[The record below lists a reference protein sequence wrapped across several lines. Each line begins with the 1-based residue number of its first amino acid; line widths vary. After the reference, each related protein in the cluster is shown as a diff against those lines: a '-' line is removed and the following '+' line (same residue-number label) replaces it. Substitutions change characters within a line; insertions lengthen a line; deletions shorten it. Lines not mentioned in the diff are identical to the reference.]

1 MGKKKPKKK
10 NAGPPKPMIRLSQCM
25 IVKNEEKNIEK
36 ALGWAKNIAFE
47 RIVVDTG
54 STDRTVELA
63 EGMGA
68 TVYHFEWVD
77 DFGAAK
83 NFAIEKATGNWIAF
97 LDADEYFTAE
107 DARAVIPLLKQIH
120 SAPEMREA
128 FLAINC
134 PWVQLDDQGRP
145 FGIDEQVRLFRNV
158 PSVRYVGRIHEKLS
172 IEVENVVRAE
182 NISIMHTGYSR
193 AAYSETDKAE
203 RNVEMLRAEIANRPE
218 DLDLKVYL
226 ADSLRGKA
234 REDGPERGAVSEA
247 EAEALY
253 AEVAGSNGPVD
264 PMLNKKAH
272 MYTVEKHIVS
282 GENLWESERLCDRAM
297 AVFPGD
303 MDFEYYL
310 ARIMNLKGNYQKA
323 QELLG
328 KCEEKLVDA
337 TAIYKSDLLSVKPM
351 LMYEEMLYAAQGL
364 GDTVGI
370 IKYATMV
377 LMEDKANQEVLS
389 PYIATLLNHGTAE
402 DEVVGLLG
410 KMYDMGDP
418 NDLLAIARAA
428 KDCGAIDFA
437 RRIAGMAAQFVK
449 Q

>member
-25 IVKNEEKNIEK
+25 IVKNEEKNIEQ
-36 ALGWAKNIAFE
+36 ALGWAKSIAFE

-63 EGMGA
+63 EKMGA
-68 TVYHFEWVD
+68 TVYHFEWID
-77 DFGAAK
+77 DFAAAK
-83 NFAIEKATGNWIAF
+83 NFAIAKATGNWIAF

-107 DARAVIPLLKQIH
+107 DSKAVIPLLKQIH
-120 SAPEMREA
+120 SEPKMRET

-134 PWVQLDDQGRP
+134 PWVQLDDQGKP

-158 PSVRYVGRIHEKLS
+158 PSVRYVGKIHEKLS
-172 IEVENVVRAE
+172 LEVANVVRAE

-193 AAYSETDKAE
+193 AAYTDTDKAE
-203 RNVEMLRAEIANRPE
+203 RNVEMIRAEIVGRPDE
-218 DLDLKVYL
+218 LDLKVYL
-226 ADSLRGKA
+226 ADALRGKA
-234 REDGPERGAVSEA
+234 REDGPEKGAVSEA

-253 AEVAGSNGPVD
+253 AQVAGSNGPVD

-272 MYTVEKHIVS
+272 MYTVEKHIVY
-282 GENLWESERLCDRAM
+282 GENLWESERLCERAL

-310 ARIMNLKGNYQKA
+310 ARIMNKKGNFQKA
-323 QELLG
+323 REILE
-328 KCEEKLVDA
+328 KCEGKLVDA
-337 TAIYKSDLLSVKPM
+337 AAIYKSDLLSVKPM
-351 LMYEEMLYAAQGL
+351 LMYEEMLYASQGL
-364 GDTVGI
+364 DDTAGA

-377 LMEDKANQEVLS
+377 LMEDKTNKEILS
-389 PYIATLLNHGTAE
+389 PYIATLLNHGTSE
-402 DEVVGLLG
+402 DEVIELFG

-418 NDLLAIARAA
+418 NDLLVIARAA

-437 RRIAGMAAQFVK
+437 RRIAGMATPIVNQ
-449 Q
+449 

>member
-1 MGKKKPKKK
+1 MGKKKPKKR

-25 IVKNEEKNIEK
+25 IVKNEEKNIER
-36 ALGWAKNIAFE
+36 ALGWAKSIAFE

-63 EGMGA
+63 EKMGA
-68 TVYHFEWVD
+68 TVHHFAWID
-77 DFGAAK
+77 DFAAAK

-107 DARAVIPLLKQIH
+107 DAKAVVPLLKQIH
-120 SAPEMREA
+120 SEPKLREE

-134 PWVQLDDQGRP
+134 PWVQLDDQGKP

-158 PSVRYVGRIHEKLS
+158 PSVRYVGKIHEKLS
-172 IEVENVVRAE
+172 LEVANVVRAE

-193 AAYSETDKAE
+193 AAYTETDKAE
-203 RNVEMLRAEIANRPE
+203 RNVDMLRGELAVRPD
-218 DLDLKVYL
+218 DLNLKVYL
-226 ADSLRGKA
+226 ADALRGKA
-234 REDGPERGAVSEA
+234 REDGPEKGAASEA

-253 AEVAGSNGPVD
+253 AEVAGSAGQVD

-272 MYTVEKHIVS
+272 TYTVEKHIVS
-282 GENLWESERLCDRAM
+282 GGNLWESERLCERAL

-310 ARIMNLKGNYQKA
+310 ARIMNQKGNYQKA
-323 QELLG
+323 RELLET
-328 KCEEKLVDA
+328 CEVKLADA
-337 TAIYKSDLLSVKPM
+337 SAIFKSDLLPVKPM
-351 LMYEEMLYAAQGL
+351 LMYEEMLYASQGL

-377 LMEDKANQEVLS
+377 LMEDKTNQEILS
-389 PYIATLLNHGTAE
+389 PYIATLLNNGTPE
-402 DEVVGLLG
+402 DEVIGLFG
-410 KMYDMGDP
+410 KMYDMSDP
-418 NDLLAIARAA
+418 NDLLVIARAA

-437 RRIAGMAAQFVK
+437 RRIAGMATQFVK